1 MEETPQLETRE
12 GLKYLREAR
21 DRMTDEQLL
30 ELYEGL
36 KKIEHDA
43 KYPWHKGYKYLPAH
57 WRTHA
62 KVPFDSLACHRA
74 IMIEVQGEEWVLE
87 RELEYGEKKR
97 AEERKRRI
105 EQETARKLRQAKVSI
120 LRDL

>member
-1 MEETPQLETRE
+1 MEDTPHLETRE

-30 ELYEGL
+30 ELYSEI
-36 KKIEHDA
+36 KEIEHDA
-43 KYPWHKGYKYLPAH
+43 KCPWHEGYKYLAAH
-57 WRTHA
+57 WRKHA

-74 IMIEVQGEEWVLE
+74 IMIEVQGEEWVLK
-87 RELEYGEKKR
+87 RELKHGEEKR

-105 EQETARKLRQAKVSI
+105 RQENARNLRQAKVSI

>member
-1 MEETPQLETRE
+1 
-12 GLKYLREAR
+12 
-21 DRMTDEQLL
+21 
-30 ELYEGL
+30 
-36 KKIEHDA
+36 
-43 KYPWHKGYKYLPAH
+43 
-57 WRTHA
+57 
-62 KVPFDSLACHRA
+62 
-74 IMIEVQGEEWVLE
+74 MIEVQGEEWVLE

>member
-1 MEETPQLETRE
+1 MDKIPHLETHE

-30 ELYEGL
+30 ELYEEL
-36 KKIEHDA
+36 KEIEHDA
-43 KYPWHKGYKYLPAH
+43 KYPWHEGYKYLAAH
-57 WRTHA
+57 WRKHA
-62 KVPFDSLACHRA
+62 KLPFDSLPCHRA
-74 IMIEVQGEEWVLE
+74 IMIEVQGEIWVLE

-97 AEERKRRI
+97 AQERERRI
-105 EQETARKLRQAKVSI
+105 AQETARKLQQAKVSI